1 MKKFVLGI
9 SGFIG
14 SGKTTV
20 SRLFEELGAYFID
33 ADVVVDDLYS
43 PGGAGIKKIQNFFG
57 NEYILNNGSLNRK
70 KLAKVVFADPKKLRI
85 LNTLIHPLV
94 TAEVQKILDK
104 VKSNF
109 IVLEAT
115 YFEKKQLLQF
125 VSALLWVEC
134 NAEKAYLNI
143 QNSRKMDPVL
153 FKNILSL
160 QVMPSQIDYV
170 VRNSGNL
177 DDLRLQV
184 VNIYNHQIKPRL

>member
-109 IVLEAT
+109 TVLEAT
-115 YFEKKQLLQF
+115 YFDRKQLLQF